1 MADMRYRPLGDSGLI
16 VSVVGLGCNNFG
28 WRTNLNRS
36 RAVVE
41 TALEQGITFFD
52 TADVYG
58 ESEDFLGRILKG
70 RRDDVVIATK
80 FGSDLHG
87 ALGDD
92 YGARAARR
100 YVRLAVE
107 RSLTRL
113 RTDWIDLYQLHRS
126 DEATPI
132 EETLSVLTDLMHEGK
147 VRYIGSSNLSGW
159 QIVDADW
166 TARTH
171 NLERFISAQA
181 RYNLLDRR
189 AEAEII
195 PASLHAGVGVIPYYP
210 LASGLLTGKYRRG
223 EAPPEASRLQGRAQ
237 ELTEERFD
245 RIEAI
250 ERFAEERGLSLLDVA
265 IGGLAALPSVASVI
279 AGATSPEQVRANV
292 AAGTWIPDPS
302 DLEALDTVTSSA
314 RTGRF

>member
-1 MADMRYRPLGDSGLI
+1 MADMRYRPLGDSGLV

-41 TALEQGITFFD
+41 SALEQGVTFFD

-58 ESEDFLGRILKG
+58 DSEDFLGRILKG

-87 ALGDD
+87 ALGED

-113 RTDWIDLYQLHRS
+113 RTEWIDLYQLHRT

-132 EETLSVLTDLMHEGK
+132 DETLSVLTDLMHEGK
-147 VRYIGSSNLSGW
+147 IRYIGSSNLAGW
-159 QIVDADW
+159 QITDADW
-166 TARTH
+166 TARTR

-189 AEAEII
+189 AETEVI
-195 PASLHAGVGVIPYYP
+195 PAAAHSGIGIIPYYP

-223 EAPPEASRLQGRAQ
+223 EPPPDGSRLQGRTQ

-250 ERFAEERGLSLLDVA
+250 ERYAEERGLSLLDVA

-279 AGATSPEQVRANV
+279 AGATTPDQVRRNV
-292 AAGTWIPDPS
+292 AAGTWVPEAS
-302 DLEALDTVTSSA
+302 DLEALDALTSAA
-314 RTGRF
+314 RLS